1 MNYKI
6 VVTES
11 EYPDVLLYRD
21 RDDQGNEIVT
31 IQAVG
36 TSGEDQENDDYFA
49 IETVEFSD
57 YKTAQSFIRDFSGQ
71 SAEEWCVSQNI
82 LL

>member
-36 TSGEDQENDDYFA
+36 TSGEDQENH
-49 IETVEFSD
+49 I
-57 YKTAQSFIRDFSGQ
+57 
-71 SAEEWCVSQNI
+71 
-82 LL
+82 